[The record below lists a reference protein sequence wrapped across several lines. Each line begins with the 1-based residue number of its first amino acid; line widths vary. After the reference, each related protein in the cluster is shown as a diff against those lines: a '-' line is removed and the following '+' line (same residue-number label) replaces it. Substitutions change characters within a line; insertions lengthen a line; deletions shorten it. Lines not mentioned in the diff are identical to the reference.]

1 MTTFEKSY
9 FELPVSNKKS
19 QCILDLESGKIS
31 ICEVPL
37 EYRNADCYMYAMQ
50 YIHTSGLEG
59 VENKIERELVKTQ
72 ILTDLMEAKK
82 QKNREREAELY
93 GLFEGYFCYDG
104 NDMLTV
110 NLISAN
116 GKRKWTFET
125 LKKS

>member
-72 ILTDLMEAKK
+72 ILTDLRFDGSEKTEK
-82 QKNREREAELY
+82 QRT
-93 GLFEGYFCYDG
+93 GGG
-104 NDMLTV
+104 TV
-110 NLISAN
+110 WSV
-116 GKRKWTFET
+116 
-125 LKKS
+125 

>member
-93 GLFEGYFCYDG
+93 GLFDGYFCYK
-104 NDMLTV
+104 
-110 NLISAN
+110 IAA
-116 GKRKWTFET
+116 
-125 LKKS
+125 KKPRCLRRG

>member
-1 MTTFEKSY
+1 MTTLEKSY

-59 VENKIERELVKTQ
+59 VENKIERTCQDADTHRFDGGEKT
-72 ILTDLMEAKK
+72 EK
-82 QKNREREAELY
+82 QRT
-93 GLFEGYFCYDG
+93 GGG
-104 NDMLTV
+104 TV
-110 NLISAN
+110 WSV
-116 GKRKWTFET
+116 
-125 LKKS
+125 

>member
-82 QKNREREAELY
+82 QKNREREADYDTLIR
-93 GLFEGYFCYDG
+93 FADYFDVSLDYLLGRTDEKKR
-104 NDMLTV
+104 NRFK
-110 NLISAN
+110 SA
-116 GKRKWTFET
+116 
-125 LKKS
+125 

>member
-1 MTTFEKSY
+1 MWY
-9 FELPVSNKKS
+9 F
-19 QCILDLESGKIS
+19 D
-31 ICEVPL
+31 
-37 EYRNADCYMYAMQ
+37 
-50 YIHTSGLEG
+50 TSGLEG

-110 NLISAN
+110 QSYIS
-116 GKRKWTFET
+116 KRKEEMDV
-125 LKKS
+125 

>member
-1 MTTFEKSY
+1 MTIFEKSY

-37 EYRNADCYMYAMQ
+37 KYRNADCYMYAMQ

-72 ILTDLMEAKK
+72 LLTDLMEAKR
-82 QKNREREAELY
+82 QKTENVRRS
-93 GLFEGYFCYDG
+93 C
-104 NDMLTV
+104 MV
-110 NLISAN
+110 C
-116 GKRKWTFET
+116 
-125 LKKS
+125 LKDIFVMIVTIC

>member
-82 QKNREREAELY
+82 QKNRERETELY

-110 NLISAN
+110 QSYIS
-116 GKRKWTFET
+116 KRKEEMDV
-125 LKKS
+125 

>member
-82 QKNREREAELY
+82 TEKQRTGGGAAWS
-93 GLFEGYFCYDG
+93 
-104 NDMLTV
+104 V
-110 NLISAN
+110 
-116 GKRKWTFET
+116 
-125 LKKS
+125 

>member
-1 MTTFEKSY
+1 MTTFENSY

-59 VENKIERELVKTQ
+59 VENKIERELFTTQ
-72 ILTDLMEAKK
+72 ILTYLMEAKK
-82 QKNREREAELY
+82 QKTREREAELY

-110 NLISAN
+110 QSYIS
-116 GKRKWTFET
+116 KRKEEMDV
-125 LKKS
+125 

>member
-72 ILTDLMEAKK
+72 ILADLMEAKK
-82 QKNREREAELY
+82 QKNRERDVAVMY
-93 GLFEGYFCYDG
+93 YIKNLFFC
-104 NDMLTV
+104 
-110 NLISAN
+110 
-116 GKRKWTFET
+116 
-125 LKKS
+125 KKMFSFAKNPAYYIIYRQG

>member
-50 YIHTSGLEG
+50 YIH
-59 VENKIERELVKTQ
+59 NK
-72 ILTDLMEAKK
+72 
-82 QKNREREAELY
+82 
-93 GLFEGYFCYDG
+93 F
-104 NDMLTV
+104 
-110 NLISAN
+110 
-116 GKRKWTFET
+116 
-125 LKKS
+125 

>member
-72 ILTDLMEAKK
+72 LLTDLMEAKRQKK
-82 QKNREREAELY
+82 QRTGGGA
-93 GLFEGYFCYDG
+93 
-104 NDMLTV
+104 V
-110 NLISAN
+110 WSV
-116 GKRKWTFET
+116 
-125 LKKS
+125 

>member
-50 YIHTSGLEG
+50 VYSYVWFGRRG
-59 VENKIERELVKTQ
+59 
-72 ILTDLMEAKK
+72 K
-82 QKNREREAELY
+82 QNRERTCQDADTHR
-93 GLFEGYFCYDG
+93 FDG
-104 NDMLTV
+104 SEKTEKQRTGGGTV
-110 NLISAN
+110 WSV
-116 GKRKWTFET
+116 
-125 LKKS
+125 

>member
-1 MTTFEKSY
+1 
-9 FELPVSNKKS
+9 
-19 QCILDLESGKIS
+19 
-31 ICEVPL
+31 
-37 EYRNADCYMYAMQ
+37 MYAMQ

-110 NLISAN
+110 QSYIS
-116 GKRKWTFET
+116 KRKEEMDV
-125 LKKS
+125 

>member
-37 EYRNADCYMYAMQ
+37 EYRNAGCYMYAMQ

-72 ILTDLMEAKK
+72 LLTDLMEAKR
-82 QKNREREAELY
+82 QKTE
-93 GLFEGYFCYDG
+93 
-104 NDMLTV
+104 
-110 NLISAN
+110 N
-116 GKRKWTFET
+116 GRRSCMVCLMGIFVIKLRRKNPDACVGDESRFFM
-125 LKKS
+125 

>member
-1 MTTFEKSY
+1 M
-9 FELPVSNKKS
+9 
-19 QCILDLESGKIS
+19 ESGKIS
-31 ICEVPL
+31 ICEVSL

-59 VENKIERELVKTQ
+59 VENKIERGLVKTQ

-110 NLISAN
+110 QSYIS
-116 GKRKWTFET
+116 KRKEEMDV
-125 LKKS
+125 